1 VANMNKK
8 NKYGKAILV
17 TGFIAIVVVT
27 ICAFQKDKI
36 VYKYYEYT
44 IDKKYSKININDYYK
59 DDNFNYVDDYT
70 ESGIKNRNDLINSI
84 YYAINSGTDYIER
97 YIDSDYTNY
106 INDIN
111 TLTAYNGAE
120 FKKVISTLNNF
131 VHPYNSSNNVKI
143 SYGGDYK
150 IGITINRAYTQ
161 DEINEINNKVD
172 KILSENVNN
181 NMPPKEKIRAI
192 HDYIIDHTE
201 YDKLKYEN
209 KNDDTYKSNTAY
221 GVLIEGYGTCNG
233 YADAMEIF
241 LDKMNIINYKIS
253 NEEHIWNLV
262 YLDGKWYH
270 LDLTWDDPIS
280 DININRDTYFLIST
294 KTLEKINDGTHTF
307 DKNIYSEAV

>member
-1 VANMNKK
+1 MNKK

-143 SYGGDYK
+143 SYGGNYK

-172 KILSENVNN
+172 KILNENVNN
-181 NMPPKEKIRAI
+181 NMPPKEKIRVI
-192 HDYIIDHTE
+192 HDYIINHTE

-307 DKNIYSEAV
+307 DKNIYSEAA

>member
-1 VANMNKK
+1 MNKK

-150 IGITINRAYTQ
+150 IGISINRAYTQ

-181 NMPPKEKIRAI
+181 NMPPKEKIRVI
-192 HDYIIDHTE
+192 HDYIINHTE

>member
-1 VANMNKK
+1 MNKK

-150 IGITINRAYTQ
+150 IGISINRAYTQ

-192 HDYIIDHTE
+192 HDYIINHTE

-280 DININRDTYFLIST
+280 DININRDTYFLINT

>member
-1 VANMNKK
+1 MNKK

-150 IGITINRAYTQ
+150 VGITINRAYTQ

-172 KILSENVNN
+172 KILNDNVNN
-181 NMPPKEKIRAI
+181 NMPPKEKIRVI

>member
-1 VANMNKK
+1 MNKK

-172 KILSENVNN
+172 KILNENVNN

-241 LDKMNIINYKIS
+241 LDKMNVINYKIS

-280 DININRDTYFLIST
+280 ETNINRDTYFLITT
-294 KTLEKINDGTHTF
+294 KTLEELNDGTHNF
-307 DKNIYSEAV
+307 DKKIYSEA

>member
-1 VANMNKK
+1 MNKK

-172 KILSENVNN
+172 KILNENVNN

-307 DKNIYSEAV
+307 DKNIYSEAA

>member
-1 VANMNKK
+1 MNKK

-44 IDKKYSKININDYYK
+44 IDKKYSKIDINDYYK

-209 KNDDTYKSNTAY
+209 KNNDTYKSNTAY

-307 DKNIYSEAV
+307 DKNIYSEAA

>member
-1 VANMNKK
+1 MNKK

-44 IDKKYSKININDYYK
+44 IDKKYSKIDINDYYK

-181 NMPPKEKIRAI
+181 NMPPKEKIRVI

-307 DKNIYSEAV
+307 DKNIYSEAA

>member
-1 VANMNKK
+1 MNKK

-150 IGITINRAYTQ
+150 IGITINRAYTK

-172 KILSENVNN
+172 KILNENVNN
-181 NMPPKEKIRAI
+181 NMPPKEKIRVI
-192 HDYIIDHTE
+192 HDYIINHTE

-307 DKNIYSEAV
+307 DKNIYSEAA

>member
-1 VANMNKK
+1 MNKK

-111 TLTAYNGAE
+111 TLTADNGAE

-131 VHPYNSSNNVKI
+131 VHPYNSSNNIKI
-143 SYGGDYK
+143 NYGGDYK
-150 IGITINRAYTQ
+150 IGISISRAYTK

-172 KILSENVNN
+172 KILNENVNN
-181 NMPPKEKIRAI
+181 NMPPKEKIRVI

>member
-1 VANMNKK
+1 MNKK

-181 NMPPKEKIRAI
+181 NMPPKEKIRVI

-209 KNDDTYKSNTAY
+209 KNNDTYKSNTAY

>member
-1 VANMNKK
+1 MNKK

-143 SYGGDYK
+143 SYGGNYK

-172 KILSENVNN
+172 KILNENVNN

>member
-1 VANMNKK
+1 MNKK

-161 DEINEINNKVD
+161 DEINEINNMVD

-181 NMPPKEKIRAI
+181 NMPPKEKIRVI

-209 KNDDTYKSNTAY
+209 KNNDTYKSNTAY

>member
-1 VANMNKK
+1 MNKK

-97 YIDSDYTNY
+97 YIDSEYTNY

-181 NMPPKEKIRAI
+181 NMPPKEKIRVI

-307 DKNIYSEAV
+307 DKNIYSEAA

>member
-1 VANMNKK
+1 MNKK

-150 IGITINRAYTQ
+150 IGISINRAYTQ

-172 KILSENVNN
+172 KILNENVNN

-307 DKNIYSEAV
+307 DKNIYSEAA

>member
-1 VANMNKK
+1 MNKK

-150 IGITINRAYTQ
+150 IGISINRAYTQ

-192 HDYIIDHTE
+192 HDYIINHTE

>member
-1 VANMNKK
+1 MNKK

-17 TGFIAIVVVT
+17 TGFIVIVVVT

-172 KILSENVNN
+172 KILNENVNN
-181 NMPPKEKIRAI
+181 NMPLKEKIRAI

-307 DKNIYSEAV
+307 DKNIYSEAA

>member
-1 VANMNKK
+1 MNKK

-97 YIDSDYTNY
+97 YIDNDYTNY

-181 NMPPKEKIRAI
+181 NMPPKEKIRVI

-307 DKNIYSEAV
+307 DKNIYSEAA

>member
-1 VANMNKK
+1 MNKK

-172 KILSENVNN
+172 KILNENVNN
-181 NMPPKEKIRAI
+181 NMPPKEKIRVI

-294 KTLEKINDGTHTF
+294 KTLKKINDGTHTF

>member
-1 VANMNKK
+1 MNKK

-150 IGITINRAYTQ
+150 IGISINRAYTQ

-192 HDYIIDHTE
+192 HDYIINHTE

-294 KTLEKINDGTHTF
+294 KTLEKINDSTHTF
-307 DKNIYSEAV
+307 DKNIYSEAA

>member
-1 VANMNKK
+1 MNKK

-17 TGFIAIVVVT
+17 TSFIAIVVVT

-280 DININRDTYFLIST
+280 DININRDTYFLINT

>member
-1 VANMNKK
+1 MNKK

-172 KILSENVNN
+172 KILNENVNN
-181 NMPPKEKIRAI
+181 NIPPKEKIRVI
-192 HDYIIDHTE
+192 HDYIINHTE

>member
-1 VANMNKK
+1 MLFK
-8 NKYGKAILV
+8 
-17 TGFIAIVVVT
+17 
-27 ICAFQKDKI
+27 KDKI

-44 IDKKYSKININDYYK
+44 IDKKYSKININDYDK

-172 KILSENVNN
+172 KILNENVNN

-201 YDKLKYEN
+201 YDKLKYNN
-209 KNDDTYKSNTAY
+209 KNDTTYKSNTAY

-280 DININRDTYFLIST
+280 ETNINRDTYFLITT
-294 KTLEKINDGTHTF
+294 KTLEELNDGTHTF
-307 DKNIYSEAV
+307 

>member
-1 VANMNKK
+1 MNKK

-120 FKKVISTLNNF
+120 FKKIISTLNNF
-131 VHPYNSSNNVKI
+131 VHPYNSSNNIKI
-143 SYGGDYK
+143 NYGGDYK

-192 HDYIIDHTE
+192 HDYIINHTE

>member
-1 VANMNKK
+1 MNKK

-97 YIDSDYTNY
+97 YIDNDYTNY

-172 KILSENVNN
+172 KILNENVNN

-280 DININRDTYFLIST
+280 DININRDTYFLINT

>member
-1 VANMNKK
+1 MNKK

-150 IGITINRAYTQ
+150 IGITINRAYTK

-172 KILSENVNN
+172 KILNENVNN
-181 NMPPKEKIRAI
+181 NMPPKEKIRVI
-192 HDYIIDHTE
+192 HDYIINHTE

>member
-1 VANMNKK
+1 MNKK

-150 IGITINRAYTQ
+150 IGISINRAYTQ

-181 NMPPKEKIRAI
+181 NMPPKEKIRVI

-307 DKNIYSEAV
+307 DKYIYSEAA

>member
-1 VANMNKK
+1 MNKK

-150 IGITINRAYTQ
+150 IGITINRAYTK

-172 KILSENVNN
+172 KILNENVNN

-307 DKNIYSEAV
+307 DKNIYSEAA

>member
-1 VANMNKK
+1 MNKK

-172 KILSENVNN
+172 KILNENVNN

-241 LDKMNIINYKIS
+241 LDKMNVINYKIS

>member
-1 VANMNKK
+1 MNKK

-192 HDYIIDHTE
+192 HDYIINHTE

-280 DININRDTYFLIST
+280 DININRDTYFLINT

>member
-1 VANMNKK
+1 MNKK

-97 YIDSDYTNY
+97 YIDSDYANY

-172 KILSENVNN
+172 KILSENINN
-181 NMPPKEKIRAI
+181 NMPPKEKIKAI

-209 KNDDTYKSNTAY
+209 KNNDTYKSNTAY

-307 DKNIYSEAV
+307 DKNIYSEAA

>member
-1 VANMNKK
+1 MNKK

-97 YIDSDYTNY
+97 YIDNDYTNY

-181 NMPPKEKIRAI
+181 NMPPKEKIRVI

>member
-1 VANMNKK
+1 MNKK

-270 LDLTWDDPIS
+270 LDLTWDDPITTNGQ
-280 DININRDTYFLIST
+280 DIIIYDYYLITTSELNQ
-294 KTLEKINDGTHTF
+294 KNDNEHKF
-307 DKNIYSEAV
+307 ISSVYDYLK

>member
-1 VANMNKK
+1 MNKK

-120 FKKVISTLNNF
+120 FKKVISNLNNF

-172 KILSENVNN
+172 KILNENVNN
-181 NMPPKEKIRAI
+181 NMPPKEKIRVI
-192 HDYIIDHTE
+192 HDYIINHTE

>member
-1 VANMNKK
+1 MNKK

-181 NMPPKEKIRAI
+181 NMPPKEKIRVI

-307 DKNIYSEAV
+307 DKNIYSEAA

>member
-1 VANMNKK
+1 MNKK

-97 YIDSDYTNY
+97 YIDSEYTNY

-150 IGITINRAYTQ
+150 IGITINRAYTK

-172 KILSENVNN
+172 KILNENVNN

-192 HDYIIDHTE
+192 HDYIINHTE

>member
-1 VANMNKK
+1 MNKK

-97 YIDSDYTNY
+97 YIDSEYTNY

-111 TLTAYNGAE
+111 TLTAYNGDE